1 MIKDLVIY
9 GAGGYGREVAC
20 LIHAIN
26 SAKKEWNL
34 IGFFDDGLP
43 IGYSNEYG
51 TILGGIDDLN
61 NWKNKISVVMAIGNP
76 PLLKSV
82 IDKMKNS
89 RIDFPNIIAPDTRFL
104 DRKNFSMEYGNLLGF
119 RTVISCN
126 VHIGCFNNFN
136 TSVFLG
142 HDTKVGNY
150 NMFNPSVRISG
161 EVIIGNGNFF
171 GVNSIVLQRKK
182 ICNWI
187 VLGANSVI
195 IRKTKDNTTYIGN
208 PAIEL
213 NY

>member
-1 MIKDLVIY
+1 MMKDIVIY
-9 GAGGYGREVAC
+9 GAGGYGREIAC

-26 SAKKEWNL
+26 SVKKEWTL

-43 IGYSNEYG
+43 IGHSNEYG
-51 TILGGIDDLN
+51 TILGGVDVLN
-61 NWKNKISVVMAIGNP
+61 NWKNKISVAMAIGTP
-76 PLLKSV
+76 SILKSV
-82 IDKMKNS
+82 VDKITNP
-89 RIDFPNIIAPDTRFL
+89 RVDFPNIIAPDVLFL
-104 DRKNFSMEYGNLLGF
+104 DRKNFSLGHGNILGF
-119 RTVISCN
+119 RTGISCN

-161 EVIIGNGNFF
+161 EVTIGDGNFF

-182 ICNWI
+182 IGNWI

-195 IRKTKDNTTYIGN
+195 IRKTKDNTTYTGN
-208 PAIEL
+208 PAVEL